1 MAAAAAAA
9 AVHLVPAPDRPPVEI
24 SSAVYPQYCMM
35 KAREATFQSWP
46 QALSQLFPPQ
56 ELVMQGFYYAGYAD
70 CIRCFYCGV
79 GLKSWAAHDDV
90 MVEHVRWRPSCGYV
104 LNIKGRQFVNDIKT
118 RIQASDVC
126 LNDIKTCIQ
135 ASDVCLNDIKTRIQ
149 REQRGEAVDTDSP
162 GETEGGWRVQEVVQM
177 VRQMGLPPTV
187 VTQAVERL
195 QEPGVTATHAN
206 TILCEVMDSFLTSHN
221 HMSDSAAQSQE
232 EAEDP
237 ERMAAETAER
247 IQAENEQMRATQTCR
262 ICRQAR
268 VGLIFLPC
276 GHLLTCVRCGTQS
289 SNCLACG
296 QTIRATAN
304 VFLT

>member
-195 QEPGVTATHAN
+195 QEP
-206 TILCEVMDSFLTSHN
+206 
-221 HMSDSAAQSQE
+221 